1 MACHTSDSDN
11 GCTYKLALATLGDV
25 TQRYIYLWHVT
36 QVTVTMVVPTKF
48 GLGTLRDM
56 TQRGYIYLC
65 RVTQVTMIVYVPT
78 KLAWQPC
85 VTCHTCHLTATV
97 AVLIKLALATL
108 NEMSQTESFFL
119 CHVTP
124 WMT

>member
-1 MACHTSDSDN
+1 MVVPT
-11 GCTYKLALATLGDV
+11 KPALATLGDV

-36 QVTVTMVVPTKF
+36 QVT
-48 GLGTLRDM
+48 
-56 TQRGYIYLC
+56 
-65 RVTQVTMIVYVPT
+65 MIVDVPI

-85 VTCHTCHLTATV
+85 VKCHTCHLTATV
-97 AVLIKLALATL
+97 AVLIKLASATL

-124 WMT
+124 WMTRHKIGLHNLCHITQVTVTVTVAVVMNLHLLPWVT